1 MSTLNNVKRVQY
13 KKILREEITEATD
26 QILDEIIDFLFD
38 LASIEVSTKEQHDY
52 EDKDGNFNGKGFK
65 R

>member
-1 MSTLNNVKRVQY
+1 MSTLTNVKRETY
-13 KKILREEITEATD
+13 KKILKEEITEATD

-38 LASIEVSTKEQHDY
+38 LASIEVSTKEQRDY

>member
-1 MSTLNNVKRVQY
+1 MSTLNSVKRAQY
-13 KKILREEITEATD
+13 KKILKEEITEATD

-38 LASIEVSTKEQHDY
+38 LASIEVSNKEHYDY
-52 EDKDGNFNGKGFK
+52 EDKDCNFNGKGFK